1 MFPVIYDSRTDALH
15 IGPASPNNSLTRHS
29 SSPRNRFATKS
40 WDCVAEDCGETENS
54 VDGWTLSKGHEKLQ
68 SLCAEKNGGE
78 SDLGS
83 QPEASSTTLVA
94 ATTSKQITL
103 ETYLGIPASVIW

>member
-15 IGPASPNNSLTRHS
+15 IGPASPKKSPTRDS
-29 SSPRNRFATKS
+29 SSPRNRLVTKS
-40 WDCVAEDCGETENS
+40 WHCVAEHCGETENS

-68 SLCAEKNGGE
+68 SLCAEKNGGD
-78 SDLGS
+78 SDLG